1 MINKYFFENLKMH
14 VKSIRQMI
22 SIVCLVII
30 HFLVIWPD
38 IQADYDGLDV
48 VYLFRFAY
56 DIGSFSRL
64 LPLLAAFVMADTVAQ
79 DICDHVTPFLLSR
92 MRMNTYINC
101 NYAVCAISGFVT
113 IAAGW
118 LAFILLLHVR
128 YPFAIP
134 NSMNFEGY
142 GQQPFGEWLQKGKPL
157 MYMLFY
163 VFSAA
168 VCGSLWAC
176 VGMASSAFHPN
187 RKVAI
192 ASPFII
198 NILLYNI
205 TYIVKGPWHS
215 PSDVAKY
222 ISLENDLST
231 FLSMLCYFAVLHF
244 FVYAVFR
251 LKMKWRFT
259 HA

>member
-1 MINKYFFENLKMH
+1 MRKKYFSEHLKMH
-14 VKSIRQMI
+14 VMSIRQTI
-22 SIVCLVII
+22 SIVCFVVIN
-30 HFLVIWPD
+30 FLVIWPD
-38 IQADYDGLDV
+38 IKADYHGLDV
-48 VYLFRFAY
+48 VYLFRFTY

-64 LPLLAAFVMADTVAQ
+64 LPLLAAFAIADTVAQ
-79 DICDHVTPFLLSR
+79 DICDHTTPYLLSR
-92 MRMNTYINC
+92 MRINAYINC
-101 NYAVCAISGFVT
+101 NYAACAISGFIT
-113 IAAGW
+113 IAVGW
-118 LAFILLLHVR
+118 LVFILLLRVR

-134 NSMNFEGY
+134 NSMNYEAY
-142 GQQPFGEWLQKGKPL
+142 SQQPFGVWLQKDIPFV
-157 MYMLFY
+157 YMLFY

-176 VGMASSAFHPN
+176 VGLTSSAFYPN

-205 TYIVKGPWHS
+205 AYIAMGPWHS

-222 ISLENDLST
+222 IPLENDLSA
-231 FLSMLCYFAVLHF
+231 FLSMICYFAVLHTL
-244 FVYAVFR
+244 VYAVFR
-251 LKMKWRFT
+251 LKMKWRFA